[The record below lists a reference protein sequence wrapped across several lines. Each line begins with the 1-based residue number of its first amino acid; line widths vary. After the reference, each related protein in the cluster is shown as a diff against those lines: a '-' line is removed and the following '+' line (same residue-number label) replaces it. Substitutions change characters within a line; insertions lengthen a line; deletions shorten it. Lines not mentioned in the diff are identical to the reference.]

1 MSTDDEVRL
10 RRIARKV
17 AERERRAP
25 RQLAAEERAIADTVA
40 RVRGKA
46 DAMSSLALSAPVWL
60 EDVLALRRVADFYEK
75 HAHAPRLARRSAFT
89 VLDWE
94 RSSRR

>member
-1 MSTDDEVRL
+1 MNDEVRL

-25 RQLAAEERAIADTVA
+25 HQLADEERSIADTVA
-40 RVRGKA
+40 RVRRKA
-46 DAMSSLALSAPVWL
+46 DSMSSLVLSSPAWF
-60 EDVLALRRVADFYEK
+60 EDMLALRRVADFYEK